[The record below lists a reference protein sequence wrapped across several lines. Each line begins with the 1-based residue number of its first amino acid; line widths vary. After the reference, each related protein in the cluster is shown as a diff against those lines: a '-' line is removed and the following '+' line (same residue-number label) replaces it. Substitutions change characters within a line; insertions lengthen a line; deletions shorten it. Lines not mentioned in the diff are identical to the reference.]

1 MEITKTDLDR
11 VYYLSKELEMWK
23 RRLEELEAD
32 IPPNSKPNDGM
43 PHSQTNAV
51 SSPTETKAIA
61 LAELASKIREQITR
75 IEIAKM
81 QMETLILTLEDPV
94 LKQVIEF
101 HCIKLMSWKETA
113 AKLGG
118 CQTPEG
124 VRQMY
129 SRYCK
134 TLKEGEG

>member
-11 VYYLSKELEMWK
+11 VYYLSKELNMWR

-51 SSPTETKAIA
+51 TSPTESKAIA

-81 QMETLILTLEDPV
+81 QMETLILSLDDPI
-94 LKQVIEF
+94 LKQVIEY
-101 HCIKLMSWKETA
+101 HCINLMSWKEVA
-113 AKLGG
+113 AHLGG